1 MLHTQSLNGEWEFH
15 FTEKR
20 LSEIDPSKI
29 SYECKIPVPGCFDAK
44 GPYRFLRG
52 CGIYRRC
59 VLCGGKVRLK
69 IGAAGLRAKLFW
81 DGKEIGSM
89 VKPFTGE
96 SFLFD
101 AGPRKNHEL
110 VIATENVFDRSA
122 SSLFHPFYDFYA
134 YGGIYRDVSITEL
147 TGAFFE
153 YVRVTPLDLDEGT
166 VAIHAEF
173 GGEPGEK
180 KELEL
185 CFDGGEC
192 ERISTD
198 GKTADIV
205 RKVPAHRL
213 WTPETPN
220 LHALHLRIGEDEREI
235 RFGMRKA
242 GIRNGRIT
250 LNGKTIKLIGFN
262 RHDAHPDYGYAIPRE
277 MTRTDLEM
285 IRAKGYN
292 FIRGCH
298 YPQSEAM
305 LSICD
310 EIGLLVWEESLG
322 WGNSAESLR
331 DPVFIRGQ
339 LEQTRQMVRK
349 SVNHPCV
356 ILWGFLNE
364 AETHEPCARELVDAL
379 VRTIREEDRTR
390 LVTFASNRI
399 FRDVCLDSLDV
410 VSFNTYPGWY
420 GMQDAQQF
428 PEQEVLDALRA
439 IIRFV
444 SDEKYREKGVILSEI
459 GAAALPG
466 DHSGLRWSEEY
477 QAELLKTV
485 LGEIWRED
493 RWSGVAFWHFS
504 DTKTYSDGRAIHR
517 PRGFNNKGLV
527 TEYRVPKLAWKA
539 LAEHLKKLK
548 SSAES

>member
-1 MLHTQSLNGEWEFH
+1 
-15 FTEKR
+15 
-20 LSEIDPSKI
+20 
-29 SYECKIPVPGCFDAK
+29 
-44 GPYRFLRG
+44 
-52 CGIYRRC
+52 
-59 VLCGGKVRLK
+59 
-69 IGAAGLRAKLFW
+69 
-81 DGKEIGSM
+81 
-89 VKPFTGE
+89 
-96 SFLFD
+96 
-101 AGPRKNHEL
+101 
-110 VIATENVFDRSA
+110 
-122 SSLFHPFYDFYA
+122 
-134 YGGIYRDVSITEL
+134 
-147 TGAFFE
+147 
-153 YVRVTPLDLDEGT
+153 
-166 VAIHAEF
+166 
-173 GGEPGEK
+173 
-180 KELEL
+180 
-185 CFDGGEC
+185 
-192 ERISTD
+192 
-198 GKTADIV
+198 
-205 RKVPAHRL
+205 
-213 WTPETPN
+213 
-220 LHALHLRIGEDEREI
+220 
-235 RFGMRKA
+235 MRKA